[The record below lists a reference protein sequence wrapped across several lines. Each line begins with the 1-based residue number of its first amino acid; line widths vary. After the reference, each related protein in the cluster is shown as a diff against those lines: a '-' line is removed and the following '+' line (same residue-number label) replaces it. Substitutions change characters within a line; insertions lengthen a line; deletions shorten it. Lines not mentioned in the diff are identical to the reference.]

1 MDFATSTGT
10 RWVTYQL
17 EQIKTL
23 NNNITKD
30 ERPFIKGIRKAACNL
45 PSPLHQCF

>member
-10 RWVTYQL
+10 RWVTHQL

-23 NNNITKD
+23 NNNIKD
-30 ERPFIKGIRKAACNL
+30 ERPSIKGIRKAACNL
-45 PSPLHQCF
+45 PSPLYQCF